1 MSEKKLDLKIISM
14 KKEHCCAVANIE
26 AESIPCPWSEQAFLD
41 TLEKREALYF
51 VAELER
57 KVVGYIGAWQS
68 FEEADITNIAVAAEK
83 RGCGIGEALI
93 KFFKEMALHQGI
105 TALTLEVRVSNQVAI
120 HLYEK
125 MGFSSEGIRP
135 NFYER
140 PKEDAMIMWNRN
152 LRGITIEKQQN
163 LPV

>member
-1 MSEKKLDLKIISM
+1 MNENILDLEIIPM
-14 KKEHCCAVANIE
+14 KREHCYQVANIE
-26 AESIPCPWSEQAFLD
+26 AKSISCPWSEQAFLD
-41 TLEKREALYF
+41 TLEKQEAFYY
-51 VAELER
+51 VAKLEE

-68 FEEADITNIAVAAEK
+68 FEEADITNIAVTAEK
-83 RGCGIGEALI
+83 RGYGIGKALI
-93 KFFKEMALHQGI
+93 KFFKEMALNRGI

-152 LRGITIEKQQN
+152 LRGITIEKQEK